1 MTTFFAAFLVW
12 TVFAFGTAFELDD
25 VDVPTEGMCNNVEVS
40 VKVSFLFLDSLMAS
54 GAGCTAS
61 DGSSLTGE
69 KMPVDGGET
78 DFPRIDGDLDF
89 KRHLDFAAAVF

>member
-1 MTTFFAAFLVW
+1 MIAFFVFTALTFGS
-12 TVFAFGTAFELDD
+12 TFELDE
-25 VDVPTEGMCNNVEVS
+25 VEVTTGGMCNKVEVS
-40 VKVSFLFLDSLMAS
+40 VNVNFLFLDSLMAS

-61 DGSSLTGE
+61 DASSLTG
-69 KMPVDGGET
+69 KKIPVDGGET